1 MIYNCYLGGQMQKQG
16 YQLEGD
22 SRIVEGRVDQSVESG
37 DISEDKENGHQNLQD
52 ILFTCA

>member
-1 MIYNCYLGGQMQKQG
+1 MQKQG